1 MREEEFKAWLEDR
14 GATSKSG
21 LTTRVYAIRTI
32 EKKLGELGFDY
43 LDLDDAWKV
52 DEFQLI
58 KDKISLLRSDFIDG
72 GKDFQILMP
81 ESANP
86 LKRLSNFKS
95 WLGQYGQFLSTDPNR
110 YVSAD
115 RIRHYV
121 LENYIEPARQ
131 RGEDSI
137 EIIVKPINDAL
148 DLNANW
154 ANVCQAMTGPK
165 FQSLAD
171 VHPPQRYGAK
181 KSSATRY
188 IFKVDKADYWALNI
202 IIEKLGQP
210 FDRTKKIAKFE
221 LPDGRQL
228 ALDLQASQA
237 QIWVEGQ
244 DTHFASLDLELNSY
258 VPDAP
263 RHSNL
268 PSRLKHSSNDSRLVS
283 SLKIPNG
290 EVLNDV
296 INIYLANDNLQI
308 NKTNLN
314 RLKLRFLHKFPD
326 FEKKRAFEGQS
337 AFHREEDDYK
347 RALIEQASILMQQKQ
362 SDEELGR
369 AMIALLAGTTL
380 LPSNLIDWRAQK
392 TLDKACE
399 NNPGIIEAAAGKML
413 YAEDAIEAILQFV
426 DKIWDL
432 LSAEL
437 PSMPYAESRMIPSM
451 LRALVDQDSIIAI
464 RSNPTQNFYQILL
477 DQQLFKF
484 APLSRSELENTN
496 KLAKKIFAIMRD
508 DWDWK
513 PRDLWDVQSFIWV
526 TCQDKLKENEMTN
539 EELLNRF
546 DVCEKFKQRRSEWSD
561 EQSDAFC
568 KMARAV
574 HDIGLDWYH
583 TNIPEIRFGKR
594 ELEAKKAT
602 PTFGTLIL
610 NKDAI
615 LAFSHSF
622 DNIGSLS
629 KHAFDQEGADAF
641 IDVLNKNK
649 DEILKRLSGENKRE
663 GYWPDKYGEAAIE
676 DDESEEKPMKKA
688 INLILY
694 GPPGTGKTYET
705 MKRAVELCSKIPESD
720 RKELREQYEG
730 LIKAKQIEFV
740 TFHQNFAYEE
750 FVEGMRP
757 HTAEGGSGFSL
768 KPESGIFR
776 NLCTLADAARNSV
789 PSAESL
795 SHEHKQI
802 FKMSLGRAGIEDE
815 IFEDAKDNDYITLGW
830 GGDIDWQGYKSYEAI
845 YERWN
850 QDFPNTHGSD
860 SNIAQV
866 SRFVVDMQIGD
877 LVIIS
882 YGNKKVRAI
891 AEIEGDYEYNPTGV
905 PDYNHRRR
913 VRWLKHFD
921 DPIDASIVSHV
932 NFSQKS
938 CYLINKNNLNR
949 EGLSTLLPSQED
961 DNKSPK
967 QFVLIIDEINR
978 ANVSKV
984 FGELIT
990 LIEPDKRLGADN
1002 QLKVQLPYSKK
1013 NFGVPS
1019 NLHIIG
1025 TMNTADRSIAQLD
1038 SALRRRFTF
1047 EELAP
1052 DTDVQ
1057 AFKDAENATGIELG
1071 KVLNRINERIEY
1083 FIDRDHRIG
1092 HAFFIGCEDKKD
1104 VDAVMRDKII
1114 PLLQEYFFY
1123 DWKRMAAVL
1132 GEYDKGGNFLDVTK
1146 INDPMG
1152 EDKARESW
1160 SVKRDFEDVDY
1171 DHISGSSKNSDQET
1185 NSDVSVK

>member
-1 MREEEFKAWLEDR
+1 MREKEFKAWLESGNR
-14 GATSKSG
+14 KPGTVSTQLSK
-21 LTTRVYAIRTI
+21 AKKI
-32 EKKLGELGFDY
+32 EKNFG
-43 LDLDDAWKV
+43 DLDD
-52 DEFQLI
+52 LI
-58 KDKISLLRSDFIDG
+58 ASGKIEETANILSKPEQAPEHLGAVREREHLRQTLNYYRKFANSLAQSSKTSISQADKIR
-72 GKDFQILMP
+72 
-81 ESANP
+81 
-86 LKRLSNFKS
+86 
-95 WLGQYGQFLSTDPNR
+95 QY
-110 YVSAD
+110 V
-115 RIRHYV
+115 
-121 LENYIEPARQ
+121 IEKHINPARINGQ
-131 RGEDSI
+131 KYVK
-137 EIIVKPINDAL
+137 IISGDIQKEMGLKNKLPAICSAL
-148 DLNANW
+148 EAQEFAIQAGVTSAKRENRQGNLNPSS
-154 ANVCQAMTGPK
+154 T
-165 FQSLAD
+165 
-171 VHPPQRYGAK
+171 VHY
-181 KSSATRY
+181 
-188 IFKVDKADYWALNI
+188 
-202 IIEKLGQP
+202 E
-210 FDRTKKIAKFE
+210 FE
-221 LPDGRQL
+221 LKQSP
-228 ALDLQASQA
+228 LQK
-237 QIWVEGQ
+237 
-244 DTHFASLDLELNSY
+244 LN
-258 VPDAP
+258 
-263 RHSNL
+263 
-268 PSRLKHSSNDSRLVS
+268 LK
-283 SLKIPNG
+283 
-290 EVLNDV
+290 
-296 INIYLANDNLQI
+296 
-308 NKTNLN
+308 NLN
-314 RLKLRFLHKFPD
+314 RLKLRFLDKFPD
-326 FEKKRAFEGQS
+326 FEKEGAFAGHS
-337 AFHREEDDYK
+337 AFHSEEDDYK
-347 RALIEQASILMQQKQ
+347 RALIKQASLLMQQKQ

-399 NNPGIIEAAAGKML
+399 NNPGIIETAAGKML
-413 YAEDAIEAILQFV
+413 YADDAIEAILQFV
-426 DKIWDL
+426 DKIWDV

-451 LRALVDQDSIIAI
+451 LRALVDPDDIIAI

-484 APLSRSELENTN
+484 APLSRAELENTN
-496 KLAKKIFAIMRD
+496 KLAQKIFAIMHD
-508 DWDWK
+508 DWGWK
-513 PRDLWDVQSFIWV
+513 PRDLWDVQGFIWV

-539 EELLNRF
+539 EELLNHF
-546 DVCEKFKQRRSEWSD
+546 DICDKFKQRRSEWSD

-594 ELEAKKAT
+594 ELKTKKAAA
-602 PTFGTLIL
+602 TFGTLIL
-610 NKDAI
+610 NKDSS

-622 DNIGSLS
+622 DKIGSYS
-629 KHAFDQEGADAF
+629 EHAFNQEGADAF

-649 DEILKRLSGENKRE
+649 DKFFKEPSGENKRE
-663 GYWPDKYGEAAIE
+663 GYLPDKYGEAAIE

-694 GPPGTGKTYET
+694 GPPGTGKTYQT
-705 MKRAVELCSKIPESD
+705 MERAVELCGKIPSPD
-720 RKELREQYEG
+720 SKELKRQYEG

-776 NLCTLADAARNSV
+776 NLCTLADAARNSA

-795 SHEHKQI
+795 SLEHKQI

-830 GGDIDWQGYKSYEAI
+830 GGDIDWQGYKSYDEI
-845 YERWN
+845 HERWN
-850 QDFPNTHGSD
+850 VDHPNTHGSD

-866 SRFVVDMQIGD
+866 NRFVVDMQIGD

-913 VRWLKHFD
+913 VRWLKYFD

-938 CYLINKNNLNR
+938 SYLINEDNLNR
-949 EGLSTLLPSQED
+949 EGLSTLLNTKEHNSI
-961 DNKSPK
+961 SPK

-1013 NFGVPS
+1013 KFGVPG

-1052 DTDVQ
+1052 DTDVP
-1057 AFKDAENATGIELG
+1057 AFKDAESATGIELG

-1092 HAFFIGCEDKKD
+1092 HAFFIGCEDKEG

-1114 PLLQEYFFY
+1114 PLLQEYFFD
-1123 DWKRMAAVL
+1123 DWNRMAAVL
-1132 GEYDKGGNFLDVTK
+1132 GERDKGGNFLDVTEIK
-1146 INDPMG
+1146 DPMG
-1152 EDKARESW
+1152 EGEVRESW
-1160 SVKRDFEDVDY
+1160 SVKRDFKDVVY
-1171 DHISGSSKNSDQET
+1171 DHFISDSSKNNDQET
-1185 NSDVSVK
+1185 NIDAPA